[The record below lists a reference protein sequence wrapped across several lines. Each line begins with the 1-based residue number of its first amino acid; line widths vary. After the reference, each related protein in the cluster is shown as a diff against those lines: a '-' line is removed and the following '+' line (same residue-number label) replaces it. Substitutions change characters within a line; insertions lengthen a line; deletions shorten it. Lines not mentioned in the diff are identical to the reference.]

1 MAKSGEPTIC
11 SEKNRTFIGHLRHSS
26 LKAGNRTF
34 IGHIGHYPGWPNNL
48 RVLAPLREKYVK
60 RKTKFDD
67 KRFESKRTGKSGY
80 QPVCRNEN
88 TNGAGAGI

>member
-1 MAKSGEPTIC
+1 MAKSGEPTIR

-48 RVLAPLREKYVK
+48 RVLASLREKYVK
-60 RKTKFDD
+60 RKTNFDIYLD
-67 KRFESKRTGKSGY
+67 KRLMAQVNDHLWDIRKRD
-80 QPVCRNEN
+80 RNE
-88 TNGAGAGI
+88 IE

>member
-1 MAKSGEPTIC
+1 MAKSGEPTIR

-26 LKAGNRTF
+26 LKAGNKTF

-60 RKTKFDD
+60 RKTNFDIYLD
-67 KRFESKRTGKSGY
+67 KG
-80 QPVCRNEN
+80 
-88 TNGAGAGI
+88 

>member
-1 MAKSGEPTIC
+1 MAKSGEPTIR

-34 IGHIGHYPGWPNNL
+34 IGHTGHYPGWPNNL

-60 RKTKFDD
+60 RKTNFDIYLD
-67 KRFESKRTGKSGY
+67 KGLMAQVNDHLWDIRKRD
-80 QPVCRNEN
+80 RNE
-88 TNGAGAGI
+88 IE